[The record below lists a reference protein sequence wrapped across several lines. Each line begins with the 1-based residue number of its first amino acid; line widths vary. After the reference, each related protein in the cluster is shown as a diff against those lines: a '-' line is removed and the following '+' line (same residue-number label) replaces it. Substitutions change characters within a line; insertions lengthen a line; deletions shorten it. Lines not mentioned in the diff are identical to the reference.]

1 MLKKI
6 EEFDA
11 TDSNNNK
18 YRVIH
23 YKSVVNT
30 GTLDDPN
37 RSMLGLS
44 EYRLSNGDSINC
56 ISDAEFELLRPK
68 IRIFRK
74 K

>member
-11 TDSNNNK
+11 TDNNNKK

-23 YKSVVNT
+23 YRSVISTADMDNPNNT
-30 GTLDDPN
+30 V
-37 RSMLGLS
+37 LGLS
-44 EYRLSNGDSINC
+44 DFKLSTGESVNR
-56 ISDAEFELLRPK
+56 ISDTEFELLRPQ

-74 K
+74 